1 MSKICFKIIRG
12 RNMLREQRWNAT
24 NIGLINYWS
33 WGMSTQGLITW
44 LLTFWELKFFHK
56 KFLENRAKRRT
67 SLVVQ
72 WLRLCTATAEGAG
85 SIPAQGTKSLYV
97 TWLWPKKK
105 KKEQEEMENRTK
117 SRRLVQEDQHSK
129 SKTSNKRDKENERR
143 SIKKKSSQN
152 WRIQVS
158 TLKKHNKDLVQW
170 VKKDTNQGISL
181 WNFRRGK
188 GKGLYKLSFR
198 ENTAQKRIKNQND
211 FRLGGKLFLI

>member
-1 MSKICFKIIRG
+1 MCTIVAVVMFLKRNHFKYIHWNIYRGNDMSKICFKIIRG

-105 KKEQEEMENRTK
+105 K
-117 SRRLVQEDQHSK
+117 SRRRWKIGQKAEDWSRKINIQRARLPIRE
-129 SKTSNKRDKENERR
+129 T
-143 SIKKKSSQN
+143 KKMKG
-152 WRIQVS
+152 
-158 TLKKHNKDLVQW
+158 DL
-170 VKKDTNQGISL
+170 
-181 WNFRRGK
+181 
-188 GKGLYKLSFR
+188 
-198 ENTAQKRIKNQND
+198 
-211 FRLGGKLFLI
+211 